1 MRIHTSASAASEWDE
16 NERSQCKSFNSSGS
30 KPFRRL
36 CTVDTSRIA
45 LAIFSAS
52 LLSSHSLANTN
63 MSDADFAKPAAVG
76 SVSRDTTLKPYA
88 ASLLSLALSSSALLF
103 GSFTLKSGRTSPYFF
118 NAGRLNTGSLL
129 YALGSAFAA
138 AIMESGIEFD
148 VLFGPAYKGIPLAA
162 IVTMEL
168 SRAYGK
174 EVGYA
179 FNRKEAKDHG
189 EGGSLVG
196 AELKG
201 KRVLII
207 DDVITAG
214 TAIREAVQ
222 IIKAAGGQL
231 VGIAE
236 SLDRQEKG
244 KDSDQS
250 AVQQVESEVGVQVIV
265 VATLLDIIEFL
276 KIRGGYEDELSQM
289 QEYRKVY
296 GVV

>member
-1 MRIHTSASAASEWDE
+1 MAQIPPSPSMAT
-16 NERSQCKSFNSSGS
+16 
-30 KPFRRL
+30 PFPV
-36 CTVDTSRIA
+36 T
-45 LAIFSAS
+45 
-52 LLSSHSLANTN
+52 
-63 MSDADFAKPAAVG
+63 
-76 SVSRDTTLKPYA
+76 SVSSQRELKPYA
-88 ASLLSLALSSSALLF
+88 ASLLSLALSSQALLF

-118 NAGRLNTGSLL
+118 NAGKLNTGSLL

-138 AIMESGIEFD
+138 AIVESKIQFD

-162 IVTMEL
+162 IVAMEL
-168 SRAYGK
+168 SRAYNI

-179 FNRKEAKDHG
+179 FNRKEAKGHG

-201 KRVLII
+201 KKVLII

-214 TAIREAVQ
+214 TAIREAVE
-222 IIKAAGGQL
+222 IIKVAGGQL

-244 KDSDQS
+244 KESEES
-250 AVQQVESEVGVQVIV
+250 AVQQVEKEVGVPVIV
-265 VATLLDIIEFL
+265 VATMLDIIEFL
-276 KIRGGYEDELSQM
+276 RIRGGFEKELEQM